1 MTDKH
6 AILSPSSSHRW
17 SVCVAAP
24 AMERGLP
31 NTDSRAS
38 RTGTAAHELAALCL
52 KNGPDCQNPDHH
64 IITNGYHNQT
74 AGYIGREMTNGV
86 AVDEKMATDVQG
98 YVDYVR
104 ALSKNAQIV
113 SIEHTVDISHITGE
127 EGAEGTADC
136 ILLMNDG
143 ELVVVDYKNGYR
155 DVDPELNTQMAM
167 YASGAVHE
175 LDLLY
180 DIKGLRTV
188 TYQPSKGGAKEYVWE
203 KEKYAEVT
211 TELSSAA
218 EWATRLLRDVIVSH
232 YVHSENF
239 NPGVKQCEWCKAKTD
254 CAAHW
259 EFLRKNAAPINIE
272 FENLTAAD
280 VAVPVVTT
288 GLGVKLDIVPML
300 RSLCDAIE
308 ATASIELQAGREV
321 VGADGPYKL
330 VAGRAGARKWRDEV
344 EAELVLKGMRLPQD
358 VMYDKSLIS
367 PTTADKLHKKD
378 IIGKRQWPK
387 IEAIITR
394 AEGKPRVAKATDPGE
409 AIKVQVDFEP
419 VVDNPK

>member
-6 AILSPSSSHRW
+6 AVLSPSSAHRW
-17 SVCVAAP
+17 SVCIAAP
-24 AMERGLP
+24 AMERGRP
-31 NTDSRAS
+31 NTDSEAS

-52 KNGPDCQNPDHH
+52 AEK
-64 IITNGYHNQT
+64 TQT
-74 AGYIGREMTNGV
+74 ESYLGRKMTNGV

-104 ALSKNAQIV
+104 ELSKNAQIV

-127 EGAEGTADC
+127 DGAEGTADC

-167 YASGAVHE
+167 YAAGAVYE
-175 LDLLY
+175 LDMLY
-180 DIKGLRTV
+180 DIKSLRTV
-188 TYQPSKGGAKEYVWE
+188 IYQPSKGGAKEYVWE
-203 KEKYAEVT
+203 KEKFAEVSA
-211 TELSSAA
+211 ELSSAA
-218 EWATRLLRDVIVSH
+218 EWSGKLLADGAESPH
-232 YVHSENF
+232 EEDF

-254 CAAHW
+254 CAAHQA
-259 EFLRKNAAPINIE
+259 FIE
-272 FENLTAAD
+272 KTLGVKFEAVTEED
-280 VAVPVVTT
+280 IQPPVAVT
-288 GLGVKLDIVPML
+288 GLGAKLDIVPML

-308 ATASIELQAGREV
+308 ATANIELQAGREV

-330 VAGRAGARKWRDEV
+330 VAGRAGARKWRDEA

-367 PTTADKLHKKD
+367 PTTADKLHKKA

-394 AEGKPRVAKATDPGE
+394 ADGKPRVAKATDPGE

-419 VVDNPK
+419 VVDSV